1 MTDLSRKR
9 ERDRLAVRR
18 EPYWHKLDDGA
29 HLGFRRGPDTWIARY
44 RGRDKQRHYSAL
56 DVPLETSDAFMTAKR
71 LAEDWLSRMGNTAVR
86 SVQRGTV
93 RAALEAYLADLRR
106 HGRQEAAH
114 EAQWRYRATL
124 YKEGGKLHEEDDPLA
139 DLNLESVTQDDF
151 LDWRD
156 RLAEGRQARTIN
168 RYVRAVVAGLNR
180 SLQLGHVGNAAAW
193 SLQALSDDIED
204 EGETAIFLTAE
215 QRAAFMAAAPP
226 ECATFLRG
234 LELTGA
240 RPKEL
245 AATNVEDFDGES
257 VRLAHKK
264 GRPPKLRVRRTV
276 LSAEGVAFFEQQVRD
291 RPAAAPIFTEDGE
304 QRWRRHMWARRVR
317 AAVATNNKEAKGT
330 KRIPPGAS
338 AYSFRHSRI
347 SELLQV
353 HGIDPL
359 TVAHQTGTSLA
370 VIEKTYFK
378 FIASAMREKLAAVK
392 EST

>member
-18 EPYWHKLDDGA
+18 EPYWHKLDNGA

-56 DVPLETSDAFMTAKR
+56 DVPLEVSDAFMSAKR
-71 LAEDWLSRMGNTAVR
+71 LAEDWLSRMGSTVVR

-93 RAALEAYLADLRR
+93 RAALEAYLGDLRR
-106 HGRQEAAH
+106 HGRHEAAD
-114 EAQWRYRATL
+114 EARWRYRATL
-124 YKEGGKLHEEDDPLA
+124 YQDSETPHEEDDLLA
-139 DLNLESVTQDDF
+139 DLELESVTQDDF

-156 RLAEGRQARTIN
+156 RLTEGRQARTIN

-180 SLQLGHVGNAAAW
+180 ALQLGHVGNAAAW

-204 EGETAIFLTAE
+204 EGETAVFLTSE
-215 QRAAFMAAAPP
+215 QRAGFMAAASP
-226 ECATFLRG
+226 ECAMFLRG

-245 AATNVEDFDGES
+245 AAANIEDFDGES
-257 VRLAHKK
+257 IRLAHKK

-276 LSAEGVAFFEQQVRD
+276 LSAEGVEFFEQQVRD
-291 RPAAAPIFTEDGE
+291 KSPAEPIFTEDGE

-317 AAVATNNKEAKGT
+317 MAVAAHNKEAKGA

-347 SELLQV
+347 SELLQI

-359 TVAHQTGTSLA
+359 TVAMQTGTSLQQ
-370 VIEKTYFK
+370 IEKTYYK
-378 FIASAMREKLAAVK
+378 FIPSAMKAKLAAVK
-392 EST
+392 EG